1 MKKMMLMAAVCL
13 MAAMTFAAQCVAT
26 TKKGTQCKREASPG
40 SEFCWQHGGTTKA
53 ERATGETESS
63 PHRKAR
69 RSESDDAESA
79 PAPRRKASRSAPE
92 ETEAVPTP
100 RRKTNRNESAEAT
113 SEPAADGQCQAT
125 TKSGAPCKRK
135 AQAGGKYCAQHA
147 AKMGKGG
154 TEVPAARPKRRAKPK
169 AETSETAPS
178 ASSAEAADGQ
188 CQAKTKNGTP
198 CRRKAQAGGKYC
210 AQHAAKVDGS
220 GTETPVA
227 RPKRRAKPKAA
238 SGDDQETPAARPRRR
253 AKPKTAAD
261 GETEAPAPRPKRR
274 AKPKAEVVAP

>member
-100 RRKTNRNESAEAT
+100 RRKANRNEQVDAT
-113 SEPAADGQCQAT
+113 SEPVADSQCQAT
-125 TKSGAPCKRK
+125 TKSGA
-135 AQAGGKYCAQHA
+135 
-147 AKMGKGG
+147 
-154 TEVPAARPKRRAKPK
+154 
-169 AETSETAPS
+169 
-178 ASSAEAADGQ
+178 
-188 CQAKTKNGTP
+188 P

-210 AQHAAKVDGS
+210 AQHAAKMGEGGS
-220 GTETPVA
+220 ETSAARPKRRAKPKVA
-227 RPKRRAKPKAA
+227 PGDEQEAPAVRPKRRAKPKAA
-238 SGDDQETPAARPRRR
+238 AEDEKETPAA
-253 AKPKTAAD
+253 
-261 GETEAPAPRPKRR
+261 RPKRR
-274 AKPKAEVVAP
+274 AKPRTTSAEATPSVEAGSGICQGKTKKGEPCKRKAKPGSKFCRQHGE